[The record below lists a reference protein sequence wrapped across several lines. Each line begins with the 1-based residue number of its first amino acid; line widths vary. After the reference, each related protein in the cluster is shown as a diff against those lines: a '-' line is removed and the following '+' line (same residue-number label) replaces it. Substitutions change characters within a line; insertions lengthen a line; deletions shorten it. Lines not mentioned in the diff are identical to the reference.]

1 MKACGITAE
10 YNPFH
15 KGHQYHI
22 EETRKKTGCDAVI
35 AVMSG
40 NFTQRGEPAV
50 IDKWTRAEAAVRG
63 GADIVLE
70 LPYIYA
76 VQSASR
82 FAEGAV
88 GILKKAGV
96 SCISFGSECGNLENL
111 KEIAEAPINPDHIRQ
126 SMASG
131 MSYPQA
137 YSLLAGEMMPNDI
150 LAVCYLRQMQDTGIE
165 PVIIQRT
172 GGYLD
177 EKMGEMPSA
186 LAIRKALKQHQ
197 DIAGSTIMQEA
208 LENSFH
214 PWMELYYPYLRT
226 FLIMSAREHLSSLF
240 MFSEGIENHLAEK
253 AMENDTW
260 DSFLHA
266 CITHRYTASRIR
278 RTCLHAMN
286 QITKEEVRRLPDH
299 HAVRVLAFN
308 ETGRQYL
315 REMRESETRFACRFA
330 DMPKPWRVMEYRTTL
345 LYASVFPEETRKH
358 LLHQEITGAM
368 YIR

>member
-22 EETRKKTGCDAVI
+22 EETRKLTGCDVLI

-50 IDKWTRAEAAVRG
+50 TDKWARAEAAVKG
-63 GADIVLE
+63 GADLVLE
-70 LPYIYA
+70 LPYIFA

-88 GILKKAGV
+88 SILKKAGV
-96 SCISFGSECGNLENL
+96 SSISFGSECGNLENL

-131 MSYPQA
+131 MSYPRA

-150 LAVCYLRQMQDTGIE
+150 LAVSYLKQLADTDIE
-165 PVIIQRT
+165 PVLVQRT

-177 EKMGEMPSA
+177 DEMGEMPSA
-186 LAIRKALKQHQ
+186 LAIRKALKNGA
-197 DIAGSTIMQEA
+197 DLGDSTIMKDT
-208 LENSFH
+208 LEHEFH

-226 FLIMSAREHLSSLF
+226 FLIMSSREFLSSLF

-253 AMENDTW
+253 AAENDSW
-260 DSFLHA
+260 DDFLHA

-299 HAVRVLAFN
+299 QAVRVLAFN

-330 DMPKPWRVMEYRTTL
+330 DMPRPWRLMEYRTTL
-345 LYASVFPEETRKH
+345 LYSSVFPEEKRKH
-358 LLHQEITGAM
+358 LIQEEITGAR